1 MAFPVKALKALAGA
15 AGDELTG
22 LPSELLGICDGK
34 IDPPIDAPV
43 DTKSIKSHMI
53 RDLSSF

>member
-1 MAFPVKALKALAGA
+1 MALPENALNALAGA

-43 DTKSIKSHMI
+43 DTK
-53 RDLSSF
+53 